1 MKPGTV
7 ILYHS
12 IQTFSHVYVTVF
24 GKNGLNEICV
34 GPFLSATHFE
44 TFKSIQM
51 HSQCILK
58 RLQCPPTEIENIPY
72 HWKII
77 SKHSENV
84 YKRWEASLIMII
96 FPCVRIHP
104 RNIPTGLSRVVFG
117 HVVLQLTR
125 IRRTLFH
132 KNKSTEKNG
141 SGIDPRNRVVIFFD
155 FARQNKRSTK
165 EWTEFKIRGRKCHV
179 HYSFLSQWVL
189 CVLIVIISC
198 LKFPP
203 KWKRKGYAIQV

>member
-1 MKPGTV
+1 M
-7 ILYHS
+7 
-12 IQTFSHVYVTVF
+12 TVF

-34 GPFLSATHFE
+34 GPFFSATHFE

-51 HSQCILK
+51 DSQCILK

-96 FPCVRIHP
+96 FLCVRIHP
-104 RNIPTGLSRVVFG
+104 RNIPTVLSRVVFCR
-117 HVVLQLTR
+117 VLLQLTR

-141 SGIDPRNRVVIFFD
+141 SGKDPRNRVVIFLILHG
-155 FARQNKRSTK
+155 
-165 EWTEFKIRGRKCHV
+165 KIRGRIRSELNLRYEVESVTYVTVFCH
-179 HYSFLSQWVL
+179 SEF
-189 CVLIVIISC
+189 CVC
-198 LKFPP
+198 
-203 KWKRKGYAIQV
+203 